1 MQDVHPTVG
10 VSVKRM
16 WIVPEML
23 CAVSMVAPILAKEAE
38 VVLEVTVEDKS
49 FSSKDS

>member
-1 MQDVHPTVG
+1 
-10 VSVKRM
+10 M

-23 CAVSMVAPILAKEAE
+23 YAVLMVAPTLAKEAE

-49 FSSKDS
+49 NYFKDS